1 MADAQHKLSR
11 RAVLGAAL
19 AAPVLS
25 FGEGPVLSA
34 VGGPVPS
41 FAPPRHSGLDPES
54 TFFPSSAA
62 EHENRGM
69 PDQVRHDEERRIDA
83 AWTRALTRYRRAE
96 HALAAAA
103 HTEDESLYDRLGT
116 RHDRALTHLLNTPAP
131 HLEALA
137 DKLDLTLAHQAW
149 ELTGTETALFT
160 LPADARRLAAVC
172 LTFCLPRPR
181 HPCTSDLR

>member
-25 FGEGPVLSA
+25 AVEGSGLSFAEGPVLSA
-34 VGGPVPS
+34 AAGPVLSLAEELALSAVPAQTPS
-41 FAPPRHSGLDPES
+41 V
-54 TFFPSSAA
+54 SSEA
-62 EHENRGM
+62 EGRSSPLQRNW
-69 PDQVRHDEERRIDA
+69 QK
-83 AWTRALTRYRRAE
+83 ALTRYRSAE
-96 HALAAAA
+96 RALAAAT
-103 HTEDESLYDRLGT
+103 HTADQTLYDRLGT

-131 HLEALA
+131 NLLALA

-160 LPADARRLAAVC
+160 LPADARRLARTA
-172 LTFCLPRPR
+172 
-181 HPCTSDLR
+181 